1 MDRNQ
6 AKTVN
11 RNEMRDVL
19 LSADEHSVVP
29 LLVTGTS
36 MVPFLLDRRSV
47 VELEK
52 DTARKPRRGDIV
64 LFHRRD
70 GTIVLHRV
78 IRAEEECLLI
88 NGDAQDWTEEI
99 HPRQVLAYVTHIR
112 RRKRRFPVTNPIY
125 RLYVWVW
132 MPLRWFH
139 PIASRLFHIWHRI
152 PYKLFPRYMA
162 KRNGS

>member
-1 MDRNQ
+1 MDRKQ

-112 RRKRRFPVTNPIY
+112 RRKRRFSVTNPVY
-125 RLYVWVW
+125 RLASTLW
-132 MPLRWFH
+132 MPLRELH
-139 PIASRLFHIWHRI
+139 PFGARLNYIWHRV
-152 PYKLFPRYMA
+152 PYKLFPKRMA
-162 KRNGS
+162 KRDK